1 MKKLLASF
9 VSAALIFATVETPM
23 FGANE
28 VYAFTIESDAQTAM
42 EKNQENVLAALE
54 TMEATNDMTKD
65 QLLSWVMSQCN
76 YSTDEMYGAG
86 VMVENFKLTR
96 ATEEKAGSFKADVLI
111 HQDNGEV
118 GFTIRKEIPA
128 LGGGKSS
135 DNETASDE
143 SVTVDSEKKAINK
156 AFGNMKATNSTTD
169 DDILDAAW
177 DALADGSTI
186 TIESSDLIQSTNDK
200 TGSLRIKYTITQANG
215 ASGSGEYEWSIAKL
229 ASQSPKKDIAA
240 AEKAISDA
248 MFEFEVSNDT
258 TKDDILKMAK
268 NAISSQSTVSV
279 SLSSSDFTIIKA
291 STTVNGTVSA
301 TLVLTCD
308 AETKRISVAKT
319 INPVV
324 TEGSTKI
331 DEDRRAI
338 GKALSDIVYSNKVT
352 KESLIKIAED
362 AVKNGSKIAWKDNF
376 YIKNA
381 TFDEDGIVSGDILM
395 SLGEESRELS
405 IREKIPMLVR
415 KMPSDK
421 ISLNKEEWEILRL
434 VNVERAKNGNTLL
447 TMVNQLQT
455 ACDIREKETVEV
467 FSHTRPDGSKCFSAI
482 SGFDYSTA
490 GENIYRCPSISTLIP
505 AKKAM
510 DAWMDSPSHRENI
523 LKDGY
528 DYIGIGSY
536 MENRVGSSV
545 QLFAGRTTRISE
557 IKTSTG
563 STNFAD
569 EDAMQKEYLICTTS
583 DGVVSYMPLDIAY
596 MTKNGNSYTLNMNT
610 TNPITLTVGGAKT
623 TNNATANNT
632 QKSSASFTDVK
643 AGAYYE
649 NAVKWA
655 VDKKITEG
663 TSSTTFSPDDTC
675 TRAQIITF
683 LWRAVGSPKAASN
696 NPFADVKET
705 DYYYNAAVWASE
717 KGMVTGKIFAADT
730 PCTRASTVTYMWQN
744 AGAPQTKVS
753 DKFGDISPTESCAQA
768 VAWATENGVTSG
780 TSATTFSPQT
790 ICSRGQIVTF
800 LNRALAD

>member
-1 MKKLLASF
+1 M
-9 VSAALIFATVETPM
+9 ALIFAAAEAPM
-23 FGANE
+23 FGADK

-42 EKNQENVLAALE
+42 EKNQKNVLAALE
-54 TMEATNDMTKD
+54 TMEATNDITRD
-65 QLLSWVMSQCN
+65 ELLSWVMMQCE
-76 YSTDEMYGAG
+76 YSADKMYGAG
-86 VMVENFKLTR
+86 VMVENFRLTR
-96 ATEEKAGSFKADVLI
+96 ATEEKAGSFKADVLLY
-111 HQDNGEV
+111 QDDGEV

-128 LGGGKSS
+128 LGGGKSNS
-135 DNETASDE
+135 AEMSSSE
-143 SVTVDSEKKAINK
+143 SVTVDSVKKAINK

-177 DALADGSTI
+177 EASAEGTTF
-186 TIESSDLIQSTNDK
+186 TIENSDLTKSTQDK
-200 TGSLRIKYTITQANG
+200 TGSLSIKYTVTLADG
-215 ASGSGEYEWSIAKL
+215 TSGSGEYKWSIAKL
-229 ASQSPKKDIAA
+229 TSASAKSDIEAA
-240 AEKAISDA
+240 SKAINAA

-268 NAISSQSTVSV
+268 DAISGQSTVSV
-279 SLSSSDFTIIKA
+279 SLSSSDFNIIKA

-308 AETKRISVAKT
+308 AETKRVSVAKT
-319 INPVV
+319 IEPVV

-331 DEDRRAI
+331 AEDRQAI
-338 GKALSDIVYSNKVT
+338 GKALSDLVYSNKVT
-352 KESLIKIAED
+352 KESLLKVAEG

-376 YIKNA
+376 YKKDA
-381 TFDEDGIVSGDILM
+381 SFEEDGIVSGDILM

-405 IREKIPMLVR
+405 IREKIPMLIR
-415 KMPSDK
+415 KVPSDK
-421 ISLNKEEWEILRL
+421 ISVNNEEWEILRL
-434 VNVERAKNGNTLL
+434 VNIEREKEGELLL
-447 TMVNQLQT
+447 TMVDQLQT
-455 ACDIREKETVEV
+455 ACDTREKELTDV

-482 SGFDYSTA
+482 SNFKYTTA
-490 GENIYRCPSISTLIP
+490 GENIYQCPSISTIIP

-510 DAWMDSPSHRENI
+510 DAWMNSPGHRANI
-523 LKDGY
+523 LKSGY
-528 DYIGIGSY
+528 DYIGVGSY
-536 MENRVGSSV
+536 EKNRVGSAV
-545 QLFAGRTTRISE
+545 QLFAGWAKPIEE
-557 IKTSTG
+557 IKTSNG

-569 EDAMQKEYLICTTS
+569 EEAMQKEYLICTTS
-583 DGVVSYMPLDIAY
+583 DGIVSYMPLDVSY
-596 MTKNGNSYTLNMNT
+596 MKKSGNSYTLNIRA
-610 TNPITLTVGGAKT
+610 TNPITLTVGGGKT
-623 TNNATANNT
+623 TDSAAANGNE
-632 QKSSASFTDVK
+632 QKSNTSFADVK

-655 VDKKITEG
+655 VDKKITTG

-753 DKFGDISPTESCAQA
+753 NKFGDVSASADCAQA
-768 VAWATENGVTSG
+768 VAWAIENGVTSG
-780 TSATTFSPQT
+780 TSDTTFSPKT

-800 LNRALAD
+800 LNRALAE